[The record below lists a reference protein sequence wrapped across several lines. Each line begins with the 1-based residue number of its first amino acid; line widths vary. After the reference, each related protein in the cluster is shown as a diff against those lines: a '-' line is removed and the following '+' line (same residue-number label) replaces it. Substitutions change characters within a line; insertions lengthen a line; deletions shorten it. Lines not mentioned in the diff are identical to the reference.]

1 MANWLDKYNDDIPNA
16 QNGIE
21 GTMGGLTDKGFNYN
35 GAWGGTM
42 QMGGSLP
49 GSVGHMYARTI
60 SPAPSNGPYAKKT
73 KASAQTGEAV
83 SKGSDDEPQDDYIKL
98 DPTKFSQTTTTGV
111 SEAFDPT
118 NSKWKGQS
126 TEWLQKRIQN
136 AELLVQAI
144 KDAKSL
150 PKKEWEEKYKGA
162 SFAAVGEG
170 RAQPILP
177 DFYNDYKKR
186 DDAFIQDWSQA
197 RDQAKNELLM
207 QSRWTAN
214 KDKAKKEALDFL
226 SQYKNQNEF
235 LSNIPTEASKKY
247 GYTPGELENLSA
259 WDFLSKDAV
268 AKAYYAINSNQGFT
282 LPQDPTNEMTCANG
296 VCTIEN
302 MIGVDFSPL
311 KGAKGVY
318 YDKKT
323 GRTIPQYNPTWLEN
337 DNYKKVGYRKLD
349 PREFPQPGDIAQYTD
364 EGVTHHMELV
374 LDSLSQGQ
382 GLLVYN
388 NYSQTNDNKPGEGKE
403 LRVFN
408 PGTYQPQEFEKT
420 EYFRLTPEAQQ
431 KALSRNPT
439 YLKKLEAKKA
449 FESSEDYKKFMET
462 QEYIKA
468 NQEKYNK
475 FNQLNPQDWRN
486 GGRTFAQTG
495 INAEKNS
502 KNIIESNEW
511 LTNWY
516 KNRKIPSEQLQSIY
530 EQDKPTYL
538 HRLKNIPE
546 VTYLD
551 VIDNDPRFTGTYD
564 SSTNELLMTPNAKD
578 YVYPH
583 ELNHYAN
590 AFPSMMRGVNA
601 NVAKANLLPK
611 EDVKGVYNEHYDY
624 FSDPDEVHSRIQV
637 LRKEAG
643 FKPDEKVT
651 PGSLGSFMNNYK
663 GDNQQINDL
672 LNISDFSKLL
682 EMLNYM
688 AANKSNK
695 NSNVAQNGMEMK
707 FYQEGLDW
715 KPKNIS
721 RDGGLLSK
729 YDCEDCKAQAGLS
742 INDKRKKIL
751 ERFQQIFDSGETP
764 YDIPEQFK
772 SVGLRQPVCIQ
783 GVCGVLSDAGV
794 IPSGYYTNTDFANKS
809 ENLGLS
815 AALTDIN
822 LLQPGDVMQ
831 YLQDEN
837 KQGNRYPSHAE
848 IYKGV
853 KEGDP
858 NTLQFYDYF
867 DYYNKPFAKSS
878 GIREYTRDEIKQRLD
893 RRANQDQSDIQAQ
906 FFSIAGSGMNPKS
919 EGSILPEDYYTSTH
933 ELHTDY
939 SLPNLEKI
947 KPEDLG
953 DRDRLKKDLV
963 KLFNDESLDTSLIKK
978 LKITDQ
984 DLQKIKPLVYGVLGQ
999 ETNFGDPSGTKASLK
1014 YALENFLKPDD
1025 WSLGPGQIKLKSIPG
1040 KTRRAF
1046 DIKKDEDLYD
1056 INKIYPAIVDMV
1068 RNSAA
1073 HTDAYLKPKYNKA
1086 TGKME
1091 SPHPELEDKDRFERG
1106 LYFYNSPKIVRKK
1119 DSELNSPLRMDAGSY
1134 PTKVLERAQ
1143 ELGRDI
1149 DFTDIGIL
1157 PGVVITPEKK
1167 NGGWLNKYDDGGIIE
1182 DPMGQW
1188 AHPGEITKINS
1199 NQITMQGVDY
1209 PVLGIS
1215 DTGDTQ
1221 LMQPGEDYKFKGK
1234 SVTEIPMMQGG
1245 GEVIKVKQ
1253 PDGSFK
1259 TYNTDSEE
1267 YRKLYDSGHIQNYDK
1282 KTDTYISKPLDEVVI
1297 TGQAPE
1303 KGFWDQSIDA
1313 YLKENKDA
1321 GFFGALGSV
1330 ATYPLGLA
1338 QQAMMYGLT
1347 GKVQRPS
1354 EAMGIKNPLG
1364 ALATDVIADPL
1375 NLFGVGLTDDA
1386 LRLTSRASKF
1396 LTEETALKNAYK
1408 INPWAFKPNESNWYR
1423 QVGEEAID
1431 DALNTGLIRE
1441 SREEVSPRMWRE
1453 FQDQIKRLQGDD
1465 ALSYEEKYKQQIL
1478 SSRRPTSP
1486 FFAKGELF
1494 YPMGRKPTIT
1504 KSGKISKNAAGKGN
1518 ADYLIETG
1526 LPNESFQPAYGKG
1539 MSAGVPTEIGQTAI
1553 LKPNPSLRDI
1563 ENFKLY
1569 KQDWL
1574 RGYKELPI
1582 FTQNTGDVGNL
1593 AQQMKQMNRFF
1604 SEDQRFDRL
1613 KETTN
1618 PESLNMLSDFKK
1630 RISTPEGKRRMK
1642 ELGITRED
1650 MLHDLTMVEDP
1661 TSYGY
1666 YRPSKNKIAIH
1677 PDIPLPRFVGR
1688 HETEHSVQKAFQQSS
1703 IDESNKWYNLFS
1715 SPKIKKT
1722 TKIDDLLSDLEL
1734 WDKPDLKKVWDKS
1747 KGDVAKPIDVS
1758 DYEDLILD
1766 RQLATDY
1773 FTTGSKG
1780 GEKSAFLAEAQQW
1793 MMDQGMIPKDDYVEV
1808 TPEMVKQAYDKAKF
1822 DKTGRYLR
1830 IFNIMRPT
1838 EKNYKKISKG
1848 LNELL
1853 TVSPIA
1859 LGAGAIGSQT
1869 NQPTQQKNGGW
1880 LNKYE

>member
-1 MANWLDKYNDDIPNA
+1 MANWLDKYNDDVPNA

-21 GTMGGLTDKGFNYN
+21 GTMGGLTDQGFNYN

-42 QMGGSLP
+42 AMGGSLP
-49 GSVGHMYARTI
+49 GSAGFMYARTQ

-73 KASAQTGEAV
+73 KASAQTGEAIV
-83 SKGSDDEPQDDYIKL
+83 KTDTGGGGAPDDGYIKL
-98 DPTKFSQTTTTGV
+98 DPTKFSLTTTTGV
-111 SEAFDPT
+111 SETFDP
-118 NSKWKGQS
+118 NNAKWKGQS
-126 TEWLQKRIQN
+126 TEWLQKRISN

-150 PKKEWEEKYKGA
+150 SKSEWQEKYKGA

-177 DFYNDYKKR
+177 DFYNDYKKK
-186 DDAFIQDWSQA
+186 DDPFIQDWSQA

-214 KDKAKKEALDFL
+214 KEKAKKEALDFL
-226 SQYKNQNEF
+226 GQYKNQNEF
-235 LSNIPTEASKKY
+235 LSNIPTEAAKKY

-475 FNQLNPQDWRN
+475 FSQLNPQDWRN
-486 GGRTFAQTG
+486 GGKT
-495 INAEKNS
+495 S
-502 KNIIESNEW
+502 
-511 LTNWY
+511 
-516 KNRKIPSEQLQSIY
+516 
-530 EQDKPTYL
+530 
-538 HRLKNIPE
+538 
-546 VTYLD
+546 
-551 VIDNDPRFTGTYD
+551 
-564 SSTNELLMTPNAKD
+564 
-578 YVYPH
+578 
-583 ELNHYAN
+583 
-590 AFPSMMRGVNA
+590 
-601 NVAKANLLPK
+601 
-611 EDVKGVYNEHYDY
+611 
-624 FSDPDEVHSRIQV
+624 
-637 LRKEAG
+637 
-643 FKPDEKVT
+643 
-651 PGSLGSFMNNYK
+651 
-663 GDNQQINDL
+663 
-672 LNISDFSKLL
+672 
-682 EMLNYM
+682 
-688 AANKSNK
+688 
-695 NSNVAQNGMEMK
+695 AQNGQEMR
-707 FYQEGLDW
+707 FYQQGLDW
-715 KPKNIS
+715 KPKTIS
-721 RDGGLLSK
+721 KNGGWLSK

-822 LLQPGDVMQ
+822 LLQPGDVIQ

-848 IYKGV
+848 VYKGV

-878 GIREYTRDEIKQRLD
+878 GIREYTKDEIKQRLD

-906 FFSIAGSGMNPKS
+906 FFSIAGSSMNPKS
-919 EGSILPEDYYTSTH
+919 EGNILPEDYYTSTH

-963 KLFNDESLDTSLIKK
+963 KLFNNESLDTSLIKK

-1106 LYFYNSPKIVRKK
+1106 LYFYNSPKIVRKR

-1167 NGGWLNKYDDGGIIE
+1167 NGGWLNKYKEGGIIE
-1182 DPMGQW
+1182 DDMGQW

-1221 LMQPGEDYKFKGK
+1221 LMQPDQDYTFDGK

-1259 TYNTDSEE
+1259 TYNTNSEE
-1267 YRKLYDSGHIQNYDK
+1267 YRKLYDSGNLMNYDK
-1282 KTDTYISKPLDEVVI
+1282 STDTYFAKPLDEVVI

-1303 KGFWDQSIDA
+1303 KGFWDQSVSSFLD
-1313 YLKENKDA
+1313 KNKDA
-1321 GFFGALGSV
+1321 GLLGALSSV
-1330 ATYPLGLA
+1330 VTYPLGLP

-1347 GKVQRPS
+1347 GKVQDPS
-1354 EAMGIKNPLG
+1354 EALDIENPL
-1364 ALATDVIADPL
+1364 LAFGVNSVADPT
-1375 NLFGVGLTDDA
+1375 NLLGIGLADDA
-1386 LRLTSRASKF
+1386 LRLSNRAGKLFSKERA
-1396 LTEETALKNAYK
+1396 LTEDL
-1408 INPWAFKPNESNWYR
+1408 
-1423 QVGEEAID
+1423 
-1431 DALNTGLIRE
+1431 
-1441 SREEVSPRMWRE
+1441 
-1453 FQDQIKRLQGDD
+1453 
-1465 ALSYEEKYKQQIL
+1465 
-1478 SSRRPTSP
+1478 
-1486 FFAKGELF
+1486 
-1494 YPMGRKPTIT
+1494 
-1504 KSGKISKNAAGKGN
+1504 
-1518 ADYLIETG
+1518 
-1526 LPNESFQPAYGKG
+1526 
-1539 MSAGVPTEIGQTAI
+1539 
-1553 LKPNPSLRDI
+1553 
-1563 ENFKLY
+1563 
-1569 KQDWL
+1569 
-1574 RGYKELPI
+1574 
-1582 FTQNTGDVGNL
+1582 GNL
-1593 AQQMKQMNRFF
+1593 DIAKQMKQMNRFF
-1604 SEDQRFDRL
+1604 SEDQRFDKL

-1618 PESLNMLSDFKK
+1618 PESLSMLSDFKK

-1642 ELGITRED
+1642 ELGITRKD
-1650 MLHDLTMVEDP
+1650 MLDALTIVEDP

-1677 PDIPLPRFVGR
+1677 PDIPLPRIVGR
-1688 HETEHSVQKAFQQSS
+1688 HEVEHGVQRAFLQSL
-1703 IDESNKWYNLFS
+1703 IDKSNKWYNFFS
-1715 SPKIKKT
+1715 GPIRKKT
-1722 TKIDDLLSDLEL
+1722 TEIDDILSDLEL
-1734 WDKPDLKKVWDKS
+1734 KDKPDLNKVWEKD
-1747 KGDVAKPIDVS
+1747 DVDDFPKPIDVS
-1758 DYEDLILD
+1758 DYKDKVLD

-1780 GEKSAFLAEAQQW
+1780 KEKSAFLAEVQQW
-1793 MMDQGMIPKDDYVEV
+1793 MMDKGMLPKDSYVEV
-1808 TPEMVKQAYDKAKF
+1808 TPEMVKEAYADAMF
-1822 DKTGRYLR
+1822 DKDGRYLR

-1848 LNELL
+1848 LNKMLA
-1853 TVSPIA
+1853 VSPMI
-1859 LGAGAIGSQT
+1859 LGTGAIGSQI

-1880 LNKYE
+1880 LNKYK